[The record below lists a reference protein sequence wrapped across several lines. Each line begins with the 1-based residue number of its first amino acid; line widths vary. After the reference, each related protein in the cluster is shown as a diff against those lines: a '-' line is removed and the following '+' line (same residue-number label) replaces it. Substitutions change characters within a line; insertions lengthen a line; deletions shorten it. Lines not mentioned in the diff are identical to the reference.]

1 MIKRLLTLIAII
13 LSAVCSTYAQPC
25 STIPGMSPGNAL
37 PVCGT
42 SVFHQDVVINCS
54 GNNVAQVGCS
64 VGASSESSFWYKFT
78 CFQTGSL
85 GFLISGISST
95 DDYDWVLFDITGR
108 NPNEVFSN
116 SSLAISIN
124 LYGAGNGPAPFP
136 ESPTGCRPGATGNVH
151 CEGSDNGNTPFNA
164 MPTITIGHSYLLMV
178 TNWTRSTAGYDLTFT
193 GGTASITDPKE
204 PHMESA
210 RAICDGVSAS
220 IKMNKRMKCN
230 SLTASGSEFSITP
243 AVANVISATGF
254 GCNPAFDMDSVLI
267 TFDTPLPPGNYTIN
281 IKKGIPDG
289 NTILDNCDREIP
301 VNESIPMIV
310 YPLIPTPMDSISK
323 LGCEPDEI
331 QLVFRK
337 KIRCNSIEPNGR
349 DFVVTLVS
357 GSTPATV
364 IGASG
369 NCNADGLTSII
380 KVKLSTPLS
389 QAIKT
394 KGTYQIRLKASVE
407 DGNTIIDE
415 CGQETPAGATLFFN
429 TKDTV
434 NAGFSYAI
442 KYGCDR
448 DTINYFH
455 DGANEV
461 NFWKWNFDRTRS
473 SSLQN
478 PTILYGTPG
487 LKKTYLIVSNGTC
500 RDSSDTVSIFI
511 DNEVKA
517 AFEATSVVCPN
528 ELATFINK
536 SSGNLVSWRWDF
548 GNGLTGNLPDPAPQ
562 SYPVPRATINVFPRL
577 IVQNNRGCLDTA
589 IQKIVVPNSCY
600 IAVPNAFTPNNDGL
614 NDQLYPLNA
623 YKATDLLFRVYNRV
637 GQLVFE
643 TRDWTKRWDGR
654 FKGQPADLGTYV
666 WILTYTHIETGKRV
680 QQKGT
685 SILLH

>member
-1 MIKRLLTLIAII
+1 MIKRLLTPIGLL
-13 LSAVCSTYAQPC
+13 LSVVLSTYAQPC

-54 GNNVAQVGCS
+54 GLDVAQVGCA
-64 VGASSESSFWYKFT
+64 VGASSASSFWYKFT

-124 LYGAGNGPAPFP
+124 LYGTGGSPAPFP

-151 CEGSDNGNTPFNA
+151 CDGYSNGNTPFNA
-164 MPTITIGHSYLLMV
+164 MPTITVGRSYLLMV
-178 TNWTRSTAGYDLTFT
+178 TNWTRSTAGYDLSFT

-210 RAICDGVSAS
+210 RAICDGISAS

-230 SLTASGSEFSITP
+230 SLTASGNEFTITP
-243 AVANVISATGF
+243 AVANVISATGY

-267 TFDTPLPPGNYTIN
+267 TFDAPLAPGNYTIN
-281 IKKGIPDG
+281 IKKGTPDG
-289 NTILDNCDREIP
+289 NTILDNCDRQIP
-301 VNESIPMIV
+301 ENESIPMIV

-323 LGCEPDEI
+323 LGCEPDKI

-337 KIRCNSIEPNGR
+337 NMLCDSIAPDGSDFEVIMLAGSEPVT
-349 DFVVTLVS
+349 VVS
-357 GSTPATV
+357 A
-364 IGASG
+364 AG
-369 NCNADGLTSII
+369 NCDANGLTRII
-380 KVKLSTPLS
+380 KVTLATTLSASP
-389 QAIKT
+389 IKT
-394 KGTYQIRLKASVE
+394 KGTYMIRLKVGS
-407 DGNTIIDE
+407 DGNTIVDE
-415 CGQETPAGATLFFN
+415 CGQATPAGATLTFN

-434 NAGFSYAI
+434 NADFSYAI

-455 DGANEV
+455 DGNNEV

-478 PTILYGTPG
+478 PTILYGAPG
-487 LKKTYLIVSNGTC
+487 LKKTYLIVSNGVC

-511 DNEVKA
+511 DNVVKA
-517 AFEATSVVCPN
+517 AFEATAVVCPN
-528 ELATFINK
+528 ELASFTNN
-536 SSGNLVSWRWDF
+536 STGNIVSWRWDF
-548 GNGLTGNLPDPAPQ
+548 GNGIISNSPNPVPQ

-577 IVQNNRGCLDTA
+577 IVQNNRGCLDTV

-600 IAVPNAFTPNNDGL
+600 VAVPNAFTPNRDGL
-614 NDQLYPLNA
+614 NDELYPLNA
-623 YKATDLLFRVYNRV
+623 YKATDLLFRVFNRV

-654 FKGQPADLGTYV
+654 FKGQPADVGTYV
-666 WILTYTHIETGKRV
+666 WILIYTHIDTGKKV
-680 QQKGT
+680 QQKGA

>member
-1 MIKRLLTLIAII
+1 MIKRLLTLIAINF
-13 LSAVCSTYAQPC
+13 SAVLFIHAQPC

-54 GNNVAQVGCS
+54 GSDVAQPFCP
-64 VGASSESSFWYKFT
+64 VGATSAGSFWYKFT

-85 GFLISGISST
+85 GFLMSGLSST

-108 NPNEVFSN
+108 NPNDVFTN
-116 SSLAISIN
+116 PSLAISIN
-124 LYGAGNGPAPFP
+124 LYGSGGSSTPFP

-151 CEGSDNGNTPFNA
+151 CEGSANGNTPFNA
-164 MPTITIGHSYLLMV
+164 MPTIIIGHDYLLMV
-178 TNWTRSTAGYDLTFT
+178 TNWTRSTAGYDLSFI

-210 RAICDGVSAS
+210 RAACDGTQAT
-220 IKMNKRMKCN
+220 IKLNKKMKCN
-230 SLTASGSEFSITP
+230 SLTASGSEFTITP
-243 AVANVISATGF
+243 PLANVVSAVAL
-254 GCNPAFDMDSVLI
+254 GCTASFDMDSLI
-267 TFDTPLPPGNYTIN
+267 LTLDTPLPPGNYTIN
-281 IKKGIPDG
+281 IRNGTDG
-289 NTILDNCDREIP
+289 NTILDNCDRAIP

-337 KIRCNSIEPNGR
+337 NIRCSSIEPGGT
-349 DFVVTLVS
+349 DFEVIILAGSEPVTVVS
-357 GSTPATV
+357 
-364 IGASG
+364 ASG

-380 KVKLSTPLS
+380 KVKMATALSAP
-389 QAIKT
+389 IRT
-394 KGTYQIRLKASVE
+394 KGTYLIRLKQGT

-415 CGQETPAGATLFFN
+415 CGQETPAGATLTFN

-434 NAGFSYAI
+434 NADFSYAI

-487 LKKTYLIVSNGTC
+487 LKKTFLIVSNGTC
-500 RDSSDTVSIFI
+500 RDTTDTVSIFI
-511 DNEVKA
+511 DNVVEA
-517 AFEATSVVCPN
+517 AFEATPVVCPN
-528 ELATFINK
+528 ELATFKNNSTGI
-536 SSGNLVSWRWDF
+536 LVSWRWDF
-548 GNGLTGNLPDPAPQ
+548 GNGIISNSPDPAPQ
-562 SYPVPRATINVFPRL
+562 SYPVPRVATNVFPRL

-666 WILTYTHIETGKRV
+666 WILTYTHIETGKKV

>member
-1 MIKRLLTLIAII
+1 MIKKVLTLIA
-13 LSAVCSTYAQPC
+13 LNFSAVLFAYAQPC

-54 GNNVAQVGCS
+54 GSNVAQVGCS

-78 CFQTGSL
+78 CFQTGTL
-85 GFLISGISST
+85 GFLISGLSST

-108 NPNEVFSN
+108 NPNDVFTN

-124 LYGAGNGPAPFP
+124 LYGAGGGTVPFP

-151 CEGSDNGNTPFNA
+151 CEGNDNGNTPFNE
-164 MPTITIGHSYLLMV
+164 MPTITAGRNYLLMV
-178 TNWTRSTAGYDLTFT
+178 TNWTRSTAGYDLSFT
-193 GGTASITDPKE
+193 GGSASITDPKE
-204 PHMESA
+204 PHLESA
-210 RAICDGVSAS
+210 RAACDGTQAT
-220 IKMNKRMKCN
+220 IKLNKKMKCN
-230 SLTASGSEFSITP
+230 SLTASGSEFTITP
-243 AVANVISATGF
+243 PLANVVSAVAL
-254 GCNPAFDMDSVLI
+254 GCTASFDMDSLI
-267 TFDTPLPPGNYTIN
+267 LTLDAPLPPGTYSIN
-281 IKKGIPDG
+281 ISNGTDG
-289 NTILDNCDREIP
+289 NTILDNCDRGIP
-301 VNESIPMIV
+301 VGESIPMIV

-337 KIRCNSIEPNGR
+337 NIQCSSIAPDGSDFDVTILAGSEPVT
-349 DFVVTLVS
+349 VVS
-357 GSTPATV
+357 
-364 IGASG
+364 ASG

-380 KVKLSTPLS
+380 KVKLATALS
-389 QAIKT
+389 APIKT
-394 KGTYQIRLKASVE
+394 KGTYQIRLKTGN

-415 CGQETPAGATLFFN
+415 CGQETPAGATLIFN

-434 NAGFSYAI
+434 NADFSYAI

-487 LKKTYLIVSNGTC
+487 LKKSYLIVSNGTC

-511 DNEVKA
+511 DNVVNA
-517 AFEATSVVCPN
+517 AFEATPIVCPN
-528 ELATFINK
+528 EQATFKNN
-536 SSGNLVSWRWDF
+536 STGNLVSWRWDF
-548 GNGLTGNLPDPAPQ
+548 GNGIISNSPDPAPQ
-562 SYPVPRATINVFPRL
+562 SYPVPRVTTNVFPRL
-577 IVQNNRGCLDTA
+577 IVQNNRGCSDTA

-600 IAVPNAFTPNNDGL
+600 IALPNAFTPNNDGL

-654 FKGQPADLGTYV
+654 FKGQPADVGTYV
-666 WILTYTHIETGKRV
+666 WILIYTNTDTGKRI

>member
-1 MIKRLLTLIAII
+1 MIKRLLILTAVHFALF
-13 LSAVCSTYAQPC
+13 LSAQAQPC
-25 STIPGMSPGNAL
+25 SLPGMTPDNAI

-42 SVFHQDVVINCS
+42 SVFHQDVVVNCT
-54 GNNVAQVGCS
+54 GPNVAQAGCA
-64 VGASSESSFWYKFT
+64 VAVTSSSSFWYKFT
-78 CFQTGSL
+78 CFQTGTL
-85 GFLISGISST
+85 GFLISGLSSS

-108 NPNEVFSN
+108 NPNDVFSN
-116 SSLAISIN
+116 SSLPISIN
-124 LYGAGNGPAPFP
+124 LYGAGSGPAPFP

-151 CEGSDNGNTPFNA
+151 CDGSANGNTPFNT
-164 MPTITIGHSYLLMV
+164 MPTITAGHNYLLMV

-193 GGTASITDPKE
+193 GGTASITDPKQ

-220 IKMNKRMKCN
+220 IKMNKRMKCS
-230 SLTASGSEFSITP
+230 SLTASGNEFTISP
-243 AVANVISATGF
+243 AVANVISASGY
-254 GCNPAFDMDSVLI
+254 GCTNGFDMDSVLI
-267 TFDTPLPPGNYTIN
+267 TFDAPLPPGNYTIS
-281 IKKGIPDG
+281 IKKGVPDG

-301 VNESIPMIV
+301 ENESIPMIV
-310 YPLIPTPMDSISK
+310 YPLVPTPMDSISK
-323 LGCEPDEI
+323 LGCMPDEL

-337 KIRCNSIEPNGR
+337 KMRCNSIEPNGR
-349 DFVVTLVS
+349 DFEIILVS

-369 NCNADGLTSII
+369 NCDADGLTSVI

-389 QAIKT
+389 PAIKT

-415 CGQETPAGATLFFN
+415 CGQETPAGSTLFFN

-434 NAGFSYAI
+434 NADFTYAI
-442 KYGCDR
+442 AYGCER
-448 DTINYFH
+448 DTISYFH
-455 DGANEV
+455 DGRNEV
-461 NFWKWNFDRTRS
+461 NSWRWNFDNLRT

-478 PTILYGTPG
+478 PRIVYGSFGQKHTQ
-487 LKKTYLIVSNGTC
+487 LIVSNGTC
-500 RDSSDTVSIFI
+500 RDTSDIVPIFL
-511 DNEVKA
+511 DNELKA
-517 AFEATSVVCPN
+517 AFEATSVICPN
-528 ELATFINK
+528 ELASFKDNSI
-536 SSGNLVSWRWDF
+536 GNILSWRWEF
-548 GNGLTGNLPDPAPQ
+548 GNGIISNVQLPSPQ
-562 SYPVPRATINVFPRL
+562 AYSTPRVTTDVFPRL
-577 IVQNNRGCLDTA
+577 IVQNNYGCFDTA
-589 IQKIVVPNSCY
+589 VQKITVPNSCY

-643 TRDWTKRWDGR
+643 TRDWMKRWDGR

-666 WILTYTHIETGKRV
+666 WILTYTHTDTGKRV

-685 SILLH
+685 TILLH

>member
-13 LSAVCSTYAQPC
+13 LSAVLSTHAQTCS
-25 STIPGMSPGNAL
+25 SIPGMSPGNAL

-54 GNNVAQVGCS
+54 GPDVAQVGCS
-64 VGASSESSFWYKFT
+64 VGASSASSFWYKFT
-78 CFQTGSL
+78 CFQSGTL
-85 GFLISGISST
+85 GFLISGISNT

-116 SSLAISIN
+116 PSLAISIN
-124 LYGAGNGPAPFP
+124 LYGAGSGPAPFP

-151 CEGSDNGNTPFNA
+151 CEGSDNGNSPFNA
-164 MPTITIGHSYLLMV
+164 MPTITVGRNYLLMV
-178 TNWTRSTAGYDLTFT
+178 TNWTRSTAGYDLSFA

-210 RAICDGVSAS
+210 RAICDGISAS

-230 SLTASGSEFSITP
+230 SLSANGTEFTISP
-243 AVANVISATGF
+243 AVANVISATGY
-254 GCNPAFDMDSVLI
+254 GCNPAFDMDSVLL
-267 TFDTPLPPGNYTIN
+267 TFDAPLPPGNYTIN
-281 IKKGIPDG
+281 IKKGTPDG
-289 NTILDNCDREIP
+289 NTILDNCDRQIP
-301 VNESIPMIV
+301 ENESIPMIV

-337 KIRCNSIEPNGR
+337 NMVCDSIAPDGSDFEVIMLAGSEPVT
-349 DFVVTLVS
+349 VVS
-357 GSTPATV
+357 AT
-364 IGASG
+364 G
-369 NCNADGLTSII
+369 NCDANGLTPII
-380 KVKLSTPLS
+380 KVKLATTLS
-389 QAIKT
+389 ASPIKT
-394 KGTYQIRLKASVE
+394 KGTYIIRLKVGS

-415 CGQETPAGATLFFN
+415 CGQPTPAGSTLTFN

-434 NAGFSYAI
+434 NANFSYAL

-455 DGANEV
+455 DGNNEV

-511 DNEVKA
+511 DNVVEA
-517 AFEATSVVCPN
+517 AFEATAIVCPN
-528 ELATFINK
+528 ELATFQNN
-536 SSGNLVSWRWDF
+536 STGNLVSWRWDF
-548 GNGLTGNLPDPAPQ
+548 GNGSTSNSPNPSPQ
-562 SYPVPRATINVFPRL
+562 SYNVPRVTTNVFPRL

-623 YKATDLLFRVYNRV
+623 YKATDLLFRVFNRV
-637 GQLVFE
+637 GQMVFE

-654 FKGQPADLGTYV
+654 FKGQPADVGTYV
-666 WILTYTHIETGKRV
+666 WILTYTNIETGKRV

-685 SILLH
+685 TILLH